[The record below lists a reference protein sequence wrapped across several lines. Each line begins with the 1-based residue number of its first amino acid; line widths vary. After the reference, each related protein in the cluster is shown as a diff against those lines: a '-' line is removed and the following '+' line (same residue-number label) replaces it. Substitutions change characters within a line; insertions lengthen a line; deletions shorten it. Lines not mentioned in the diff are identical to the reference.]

1 MAEVNITLNVND
13 EQFQEI
19 LQNGLTSLSS
29 EKVGEIILKA
39 FEQYLFSERYK
50 ELFVKE
56 NYYGGP
62 PSLGEI
68 GQCIINK
75 TDIEEAA
82 KNSGLGEE
90 IFNYIKDNYKD
101 IVFRAIAKSFTDC
114 LFGPSK
120 QGEFMSSFY
129 GALDNMLSNYIRKG

>member
-39 FEQYLFSERYK
+39 FEQYLFSEKNK

-56 NYYGGP
+56 NYYSDIP
-62 PSLGEI
+62 VLGEI
-68 GQCIINK
+68 GQKIINK

-101 IVFRAIAKSFTDC
+101 IVFRAIAKAFTDC

-120 QGEFMSSFY
+120 QNDFQANFY
-129 GALDNMLSNYIRKG
+129 CALDSTLKNYVHKD

>member
-1 MAEVNITLNVND
+1 M
-13 EQFQEI
+13 
-19 LQNGLTSLSS
+19 
-29 EKVGEIILKA
+29 
-39 FEQYLFSERYK
+39 
-50 ELFVKE
+50 
-56 NYYGGP
+56 
-62 PSLGEI
+62 GEI